1 MKIKINDGKMEN
13 VNSKTHL
20 HEHSYPKTFADVIGD
35 IKTHPYGLKT
45 TALDIQRS
53 LNMSQLCEKVLFVD
67 DSVIFVAAINKIGRM
82 MASKLRDDSIIKN
95 LTKEELEMLFMQY
108 RLQSS
113 MMTDFES
120 KLSPFQYAV
129 IKRQHIA
136 TFVVPF
142 YDGTILLIS
151 QPYVVASSLA
161 RKIFK
166 VLNEI

>member
-1 MKIKINDGKMEN
+1 MEN
-13 VNSKTHL
+13 RNSKTYL
-20 HEHSYPKTFADVIGD
+20 LEHSYPKTFADAIDD
-35 IKTHPYGLKT
+35 IKTHPYDLKT

-53 LNMSQLCEKVLFVD
+53 LKMSELCEKVLFVD

-82 MASKLRDDSIIKN
+82 IASKLRDDSIIKN

-136 TFVVPF
+136 TFVVPY
-142 YDGTILLIS
+142 YDGMIFLLS